1 MLVAKAGRTNGIQ
14 MTLHQL
20 RIFLSVAQATSLTR
34 ASKQLGLAQPSL
46 SKQLASLEESTGAR
60 LFDRVH
66 NRMVLTDAGR
76 LLLHHAQGVIKAI
89 DEAEAGLREFTS
101 GRRAIIRIAGLNS
114 VIKALVPDALRRCG
128 GPASGL
134 EVDIHE
140 AAPGEVIEML
150 YSRQAHIGL
159 IAAGTVAQASI
170 GFRQV
175 PVVDDPYVF
184 AVPSAIDLGSLENLD
199 EAPDDVVRALNSCI
213 QFHFGTQHTLRVQQW
228 YQRILPSHRLVA
240 HCRTYEVAL
249 GLVRSGFGVSL
260 VPALTAFLVE
270 GSLEGI
276 ELFATDHG
284 HRSTVALL
292 PDQYLRLAPYKGF
305 VEALQLAGRNVAMP
319 PIRPMPRLIERAREQ
334 TTLA

>member
-1 MLVAKAGRTNGIQ
+1 

-20 RIFLSVAQATSLTR
+20 RIFLAVAQASTLTR

-46 SKQLASLEESTGAR
+46 SKQLASLEESVGAR
-60 LFDRVH
+60 LFERAH
-66 NRMVLTDAGR
+66 KRMVLTDAGR
-76 LLLHHAQGVIKAI
+76 LLLHHAQRVIKGI

-101 GRRAIIRIAGLNS
+101 GKRAIIRIAGLNS
-114 VIKALVPDALRRCG
+114 VIKAIVPDALRRCG
-128 GPASGL
+128 AAASGI

-140 AAPGEVIEML
+140 AAPGEVVEML
-150 YSRQAHIGL
+150 YARQAHIGL
-159 IAAGTVAQASI
+159 IAAGTVAEASI

-184 AVPSAIDLGSLENLD
+184 AVPSAIKLGDLKKLED
-199 EAPDDVVRALNSCI
+199 ASEDVARVLNNCI

-228 YQRILPSHRLVA
+228 YQRILPQHRLVA

-260 VPALTAFLVE
+260 VPALTAYLIE

-292 PDQYLRLAPYKGF
+292 PDQYLRLAPYRGF
-305 VEALQLAGRNVAMP
+305 VDALQAAGDRKSVV
-319 PIRPMPRLIERAREQ
+319 
-334 TTLA
+334 